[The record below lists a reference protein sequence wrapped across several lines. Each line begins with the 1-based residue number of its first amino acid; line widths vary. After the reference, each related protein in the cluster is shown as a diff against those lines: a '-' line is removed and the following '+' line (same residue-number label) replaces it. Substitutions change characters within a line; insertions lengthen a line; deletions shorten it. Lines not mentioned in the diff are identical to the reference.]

1 MQGLSHG
8 TYTSR
13 ATVKLRDICCT
24 VEGSLTTAHI
34 ETHSPL
40 YMCSVALPDSRASHS
55 GKEVQEKC
63 GSKHASLP
71 HQYLT
76 TLLTTEELQQA
87 EACCVGHHL
96 LQHSYHSYSPNRK

>member
-63 GSKHASLP
+63 GGKHAHVCLKSPPILANLTHKGRRVARGRRLLWRP
-71 HQYLT
+71 PSSSTQY
-76 TLLTTEELQQA
+76 
-87 EACCVGHHL
+87 H
-96 LQHSYHSYSPNRK
+96 YYS